1 MGKQT
6 SRPIAT
12 NPSSIDGD
20 PCLDNI
26 RQWHDTNNPNER
38 YKRQYP
44 LPAIVVDEANHIKTR
59 KQSSPAAVS
68 SNNNFRKPFSRFF
81 NRSNKS
87 LPRNNSCVDSSL
99 SMHTQSATTKPKILN
114 NIIDNKI
121 TNGYNITPNTTNS
134 TNTTNNSSSSS
145 FNSQPHYIHPLAP
158 PSIIS
163 VDQRSNQIPYEN
175 DPRQSIDSSRR
186 YTNRDSL
193 KSTQLKLLIQ
203 QQQVQFNFKDNRK
216 YHQVIG
222 SNYLLPCDD
231 EEVDRLHL
239 QHFMVRFA
247 IQGYFISFYT
257 KKH

>member
-1 MGKQT
+1 MGNQT

-12 NPSSIDGD
+12 NSSCIGDD

-26 RQWHDTNNPNER
+26 RQWHDNNER

-44 LPAIVVDEANHIKTR
+44 LPAITVDDSNHIKPR

-99 SMHTQSATTKPKILN
+99 SIHTQPATPTTTKTKI
-114 NIIDNKI
+114 ITDNKI
-121 TNGYNITPNTTNS
+121 NTGYNITPNTTNS

-145 FNSQPHYIHPLAP
+145 FNSQPHYVHPLAP

-163 VDQRSNQIPYEN
+163 IDQRSNQYET
-175 DPRQSIDSSRR
+175 DPRQSFDSSRR
-186 YTNRDSL
+186 YANRDSL
-193 KSTQLKLLIQ
+193 KSNKQLKLLMQQIQ
-203 QQQVQFNFKDNRK
+203 LQFKIKDNRK
-216 YHQVIG
+216 YHQANG

-247 IQGYFISFYT
+247 IQG
-257 KKH
+257 